1 MSLAA
6 VSSAMNSPSSEYLL
20 LFRDTNWDQGLSPE
34 EIRRTL
40 DAVQAWLD
48 GLVASGRMLGGHP
61 LAAEGRRLSGAK
73 DRAVS
78 DGPFA
83 ESKEAIAGYI
93 LIRAGDL
100 DDATDVAR
108 SNPVLALGATIEVRP
123 ALPECPVTRRA
134 KDRLALAGL

>member
-1 MSLAA
+1 MTK
-6 VSSAMNSPSSEYLL
+6 YLL
-20 LFRDTNWDQGLSPE
+20 LKHYRGDHAIAHEDLVPMDQWTPAEVDAHIAFMHQVTEDFKRRGEFVDAQGLSPE
-34 EIRRTL
+34 GTFVRY
-40 DAVQAWLD
+40 D
-48 GLVASGRMLGGHP
+48 G
-61 LAAEGRRLSGAK
+61 EGRPP
-73 DRAVS
+73 VT

-134 KDRLALAGL
+134 KDRLALAGH

>member
-1 MSLAA
+1 MD
-6 VSSAMNSPSSEYLL
+6 SPSSEYLL

-61 LAAEGRRLSGAK
+61 LGPEGRKVTGAK
-73 DRAVS
+73 NNAVA
-78 DGPFA
+78 DGPFL

-93 LIRAGDL
+93 LIQAADL
-100 DDATDVAR
+100 DDATAVAR
-108 SNPVLALGATIEVRP
+108 MNPVLALGATIEIRP

-134 KDRLALAGL
+134 KERLALAGL